1 MKKSIRNLLKIIS
14 TKNLTIFKNHV
25 IIYHVEGKHIDGEA
39 DGTLIFEYFKKHP
52 TRKYTKRNLIDNL
65 DMTMPTVNAS
75 ILAFLKKGFIQ
86 EIVEV
91 SPETKNFV
99 NPCYQKYY
107 QITEQGMAFDP
118 DEEERQKKRERLVR
132 RAANREA
139 REREKAERAKAN
151 FVS

>member
-1 MKKSIRNLLKIIS
+1 MTENSRL
-14 TKNLTIFKNHV
+14 V
-25 IIYHVEGKHIDGEA
+25 
-39 DGTLIFEYFKKHP
+39 FEYFKKHP

-75 ILAFLKKGFIQ
+75 ILAFLKKGFVQ